1 MTRYAIC
8 PKSNRPQPPLSAQA
22 LSLAGLPIF
31 KHQLN
36 FALTCP
42 ECGLEL
48 PANAPEGLCPRC
60 LAAMGLRL
68 AAGDDTTC
76 LTPLSSLPKLRY
88 FGDYELLE
96 EIARGGMGV
105 VYRARQMSLNRIVAV
120 KMLLF
125 GQAANNEFVKR
136 FHAEAEAVAGL
147 HHPNIVAIHEIGVH
161 EGQHCF
167 SMDYVEGQ
175 TLAERAR
182 DNPVPPELAADYVV
196 SIARAVHYAHQQ
208 GVLHR
213 DLKPS
218 NVLIDA
224 QDQTRVTDFGLAKR
238 LRDDSDLTHEGQV
251 MGTPNYMAPEQA
263 AGKRA
268 EVGPAMDVYSLG
280 AILYYLLTG
289 RAPFL
294 AESLEEALGL
304 VLHAEPVTPRL
315 LTPGIPR
322 DLETICLKCLEKDP
336 HQRYRSAQGLADDL
350 GRWLR
355 REPILAR
362 PSTPVDRVMKWTRRK
377 PAIAALSGLLLLG
390 MSLGVPAILW
400 EWRQATHHSVAERR
414 ALDRANATLAE
425 VQIQIS
431 ERLFVDT
438 ETSGALAYLAL
449 VLRQNPTNAVV
460 AARVFSNLTHQVL
473 ILPLVEPLH
482 HNGAVYFAQFSPD
495 GRRVVTASGD
505 GTAQIWD
512 ANTGHAV
519 TPPLRHKG
527 PVWFAQFSP
536 DSLRVVTAS
545 EDKSAQIWDAYTGQP
560 VTPPLEHPWSVGFAF
575 FSPDGKRVVTDT
587 WEPDWT
593 LRLWDAQSG
602 LLLSQPITNIHRL
615 RCYPFSRD
623 GQRLVTSYGKHSAQ
637 IWDAITGTPLVSLKH
652 DEFVWTAEFS
662 LDGQRVVTACRDG
675 TARIW
680 DARTGKETAPP
691 LNHGESLWTAHFN
704 PSGQRMVTVCNDMTI
719 QFWDANTGRALTG
732 PRDQTT
738 EEDAA
743 EYEAYEAHIGP
754 VHQETPRYAQFSP
767 DGKLLLMAF
776 GRNPQLLSAE
786 SGSALTAPFQHD
798 LLRSAQFAP
807 DSQRV
812 VTASLKGTVL
822 IWGIK
827 VGERWLE
834 SSSTNTPARGSAN
847 GKEVRSGTV
856 PAWVPAL
863 LESIAQQHLVSQ
875 DLTRPVDEREFWF
888 IRKQILESRSS
899 DSWTTWSKWLLSAP
913 PDR

>member
-1 MTRYAIC
+1 MTEKRIC
-8 PKSNRPQPPLSAQA
+8 E
-22 LSLAGLPIF
+22 
-31 KHQLN
+31 
-36 FALTCP
+36 
-42 ECGLEL
+42 ECGAEL
-48 PANAPEGLCPRC
+48 PDNAPEGLCPRC

-68 AAGDDTTC
+68 AAQGD
-76 LTPLSSLPKLRY
+76 TPALIGGPSLPKLRY

-105 VYRARQMSLNRIVAV
+105 VYKARQMSLNRIVAV

-125 GQAANNEFVKR
+125 GQTINGEFVKR
-136 FHAEAEAVAGL
+136 FHAEAQAVAGM

-161 EGQHCF
+161 EGQHYF

-182 DNPVPPELAADYVV
+182 DNPVPPGLAADYLV

-218 NVLIDA
+218 NVLVDA
-224 QDQTRVTDFGLAKR
+224 LDQPRVTDFGLAKR
-238 LRDDSDLTHEGQV
+238 LRDDSDLTHQGQV

-263 AGKRA
+263 AGNRA
-268 EVGPAMDVYSLG
+268 ELGPASDVYSLG

-289 RAPFL
+289 RPPFL
-294 AESLEEALGL
+294 AESLEVALGL
-304 VLHAEPVTPRL
+304 LLHAEPVAPRL
-315 LTPGIPR
+315 LALAIPR
-322 DLETICLKCLEKDP
+322 DLETICLKCLEKAP
-336 HQRYRSAQGLADDL
+336 HQRYPSAQALADDL

-362 PSTPVDRVMKWTRRK
+362 PSTPVDRVVKWALRK

-390 MSLGVPAILW
+390 ASLGIPALLW
-400 EWRQATHHSVAERR
+400 EWRQATQHSLAERR
-414 ALDRANATLAE
+414 ARDRADEALAE
-425 VQIQIS
+425 VQIQMA
-431 ERLFVDT
+431 ERLFVDND
-438 ETSGALAYLAL
+438 TSAAMAYLAL
-449 VLRQNPTNAVV
+449 VLRQNPTNAAV
-460 AARVFSNLTHQVL
+460 AGRVFSNLTHQVL
-473 ILPLVEPLH
+473 ILPLVQPLH
-482 HNGAVYFAQFSPD
+482 HHGAVYFAQFSPD

-505 GTAQIWD
+505 GTAQVWD
-512 ANTGHAV
+512 ADTGQPVA
-519 TPPLRHKG
+519 PPLRHKG

-545 EDKSAQIWDAYTGQP
+545 EDKTAQIWDTNTGLP
-560 VTPPLEHPWSVGFAF
+560 ITPPLKHPWSVGFAYY
-575 FSPDGKRVVTDT
+575 SPDGKRIVTDT

-602 LLLSQPITNIHRL
+602 LLLSQPITNVHRL

-623 GQRLVTSYGKHSAQ
+623 CQRLVTSYGEHSAQ
-637 IWDAITGTPLVSLKH
+637 IWDVMTGAPLVSLKH
-652 DEFVWTAEFS
+652 DDFVWTAEFS
-662 LDGQRVVTACRDG
+662 LDGQRVVTACGDG

-680 DARTGKETAPP
+680 DAQTGEQTAPP
-691 LNHGESLWTAHFN
+691 LYHGESLWTAHFSPN
-704 PSGQRMVTVCNDMTI
+704 GQRVVTVCNDMTI
-719 QFWDANTGRALTG
+719 QVWDAKTGRALTA

-743 EYEAYEAHIGP
+743 EYEAYQVHVGP

-767 DGKLLLMAF
+767 DGNLLLMAF

-822 IWGIK
+822 VWGIK
-827 VGERWLE
+827 AGERWLE
-834 SSSTNTPARGSAN
+834 SRLTNTPARGLAN
-847 GKEVRSGTV
+847 GIEVGSEPV
-856 PAWVPAL
+856 PAWVPTL

-875 DLTRPVDEREFWF
+875 DTTRPVDEGEFWS
-888 IRKQILESRSS
+888 IRKRLLESRAS
-899 DSWTTWSKWLLSAP
+899 DPWTTWSKWLLGAP
-913 PDR
+913 AAR